1 MKHTLALVL
10 MVFGIVGS
18 STPVNAHDPNEI
30 GLKCTFEKNRVFYEE
45 DSPDI
50 TVILNKKDKHLFT
63 SSLKS
68 ASEFLNY
75 SDEQPTYY
83 SASVEQQYGVFDGLI
98 EYEYLSIDKVSLRLV
113 HTYDVRPVDG
123 KTWYEDM
130 NKDFR
135 AMISLTRYEKV
146 YQCEVMEII

>member
-1 MKHTLALVL
+1 MKNTLALVL
-10 MVFGIVGS
+10 MVFGIVDS

-50 TVILNKKDKHLFT
+50 TVILNKKEKRLFT
-63 SSLKS
+63 TSIRS
-68 ASEFLNY
+68 ASKFLNY

-83 SASVEQQYGVFDGLI
+83 SARVEQQYGAFDGLI
-98 EYEYLSIDKVSLRLV
+98 EYEYFSIDKVSLRLV
-113 HTYDVRPVDG
+113 HTYDVGPVDG

-130 NKDFR
+130 NEDFR
-135 AMISLTRYEKV
+135 AMISLKRYEKV
-146 YQCEVMEII
+146 YKCEVMEII

>member
-1 MKHTLALVL
+1 MKNTLALVL

-83 SASVEQQYGVFDGLI
+83 SANIEQQYGVLKNII
-98 EYEYLSIDKVSLRLV
+98 ETETININKVSLKLIHV
-113 HTYDVRPVDG
+113 YGTYAKDLN
-123 KTWYEDM
+123 KLYEERSD
-130 NKDFR
+130 DFIL
-135 AMISLTRYEKV
+135 MIMGNRHEKV